1 MTTAEIYLDFD
12 RLLAPISEELP
23 CGESRENSQNVD
35 LSRAFSILFAESSA
49 AKKLELA
56 WAENQNSVGNQEVV
70 ERPQWMPIAEKA
82 IDYLGQYSKDARA
95 LSCLVE
101 AATRVAGFV
110 GLRDSLR
117 LTRQML
123 EKYQDRLNPRP
134 ESSEDYAPL
143 DSISSLDKSKTFAAA
158 IKQCT
163 LSSLNEY
170 SQLSYFQYELA
181 RFFDEATM
189 DEAARESAINQGK
202 LTQAKFRQK
211 VLKIPA
217 DEIREKSGLLNESL
231 DEARGVNAALQ
242 TYCSS
247 SEVSIS
253 KSIQLLETIR
263 SWFDDVAQSFLV
275 TETPEVGAGN
285 SGESVGGV
293 SPAVVTTAM
302 TGSVSGPIASR
313 EQALSQLGIVAE
325 FFRKTEPHSPISYAL
340 EQAIRWGKMPLPELL
355 QDVLRNEEVLAEVF
369 RRIGYRPESSEPE
382 SSDPPSDG

>member
-23 CGESRENSQNVD
+23 CGESREDSQNVD
-35 LSRAFSILFAESSA
+35 LSRAFSVLFAESSA

-56 WAENQNSVGNQEVV
+56 WADNQLNFVGNQEVV
-70 ERPQWMPIAEKA
+70 DRPQWMPIAEKS
-82 IDYLGQYSKDARA
+82 IDYLGHFSKDARA

-134 ESSEDYAPL
+134 DSSEVYAPF
-143 DSISSLDKSKTFAAA
+143 DSISSLDKSRTFAAA

-170 SQLSYFQYELA
+170 SQTSYFQYELA

-189 DEAARESAINQGK
+189 DEAARESAINQGR
-202 LTQAKFRQK
+202 LTQAKFRQM
-211 VLKIPA
+211 VSKIPA
-217 DEIREKSGLLNESL
+217 DEIREKSGFLSEAL

-247 SEVSIS
+247 SEISIS

-263 SWFDDVAQSFLV
+263 SWFNDVAKSFLE
-275 TETPEVGAGN
+275 TETSITEAGS
-285 SGESVGGV
+285 SGDNAGGV
-293 SPAVVTTAM
+293 APTAPTAAVA
-302 TGSVSGPIASR
+302 TGTVSGPIASR
-313 EQALSQLGIVAE
+313 DQALTQLGVVAE

-369 RRIGYRPESSEPE
+369 RRIGYLPESS
-382 SSDPPSDG
+382 PPPAEG

>member
-56 WAENQNSVGNQEVV
+56 WADNQLIGNQDVV
-70 ERPQWMPIAEKA
+70 EKPKWMPIAEKS
-82 IDYLGQYSKDARA
+82 IEYLGQYSKDARV

-123 EKYQDRLNPRP
+123 EMYHDRLNPRP

-158 IKQCT
+158 LKQCT

-170 SQLSYFQYELA
+170 SQISYFQYELA

-189 DEAARESAINQGK
+189 DEAAREIAINQGR
-202 LTQAKFRQK
+202 LTQARFRQIVSK
-211 VLKIPA
+211 MPG
-217 DEIREKSGLLNESL
+217 DEVREKSGFLNEAL
-231 DEARGVNAALQ
+231 IEARGVNAALQ
-242 TYCSS
+242 SYCSS

-263 SWFDDVAQSFLV
+263 SWFDDVAKSFFA
-275 TETPEVGAGN
+275 TESSSAETGS
-285 SGESVGGV
+285 SGESVSGV
-293 SPAVVTTAM
+293 ASAMPTTAVA
-302 TGSVSGPIASR
+302 GSGTVIGAIASR
-313 EQALSQLGIVAE
+313 DQALNQLGIVAE

-340 EQAIRWGKMPLPELL
+340 EQAIRWGNMPLPKLL

-369 RRIGYRPESSEPE
+369 RRIGYRPEPTETPAE
-382 SSDPPSDG
+382 G